1 MILSAIGIFA
11 AVVFFFL
18 MMVIASN
25 SGYDRGRLDG
35 LAEADAKGRP
45 CRPDYAVLF
54 QHGKTKLNLPPADW
68 DPDETWCGQTNG
80 MRFQKISN
88 RPAVDATIDFLT
100 RKEARGE

>member
-1 MILSAIGIFA
+1 MILGMAIISG
-11 AVVFFFL
+11 AVFL
-18 MMVIASN
+18 VLMVHMAGRA
-25 SGYDRGRLDG
+25 GYERGRLDAM
-35 LAEADAKGRP
+35 AEADAKGRP

-100 RKEARGE
+100 KGGAQ